1 VRKGWREEREGRKSD
16 KCTQRGDEGL
26 RGKGGRERGREGGR
40 EDSNRQG
47 FEVKGK
53 AVSEIPDEISTF
65 AISQDAHGISN
76 ASRRQTDIYRM
87 CTHLEESVP
96 YLGGLG
102 GGLVLLLL
110 RRQLV
115 DPVGC

>member
-1 VRKGWREEREGRKSD
+1 MKGREGGEGRKSD
-16 KCTQRGDEGL
+16 KCTQRGDEWL
-26 RGKGGRERGREGGR
+26 RVKGGRERGREGGR

-47 FEVKGK
+47 FEVEAKQCPRF
-53 AVSEIPDEISTF
+53 PDEISTF
-65 AISQDAHGISN
+65 AISQDAHGIGN

-96 YLGGLG
+96 YLRGLG

-115 DPVGC
+115 DPIGC